1 MQSSSDQNANGK
13 PSPLLTEPVGRTLI
27 RLSAPMVLGVAAIVL
42 FNTVDTFFV
51 GQLGALELAAMS
63 FTFPVVLVV
72 MSISMGLS
80 IATTSVVSR
89 TIGSGDTARVIQL
102 TTHALILANIL
113 VFLFCVLGLLTIDP
127 LFRALG
133 ATEDILPLIRE
144 YMIPW
149 YLGVGF
155 LVIPMV
161 GNGSI
166 RATGDTKTPSFI
178 MVFAGVANVILD
190 PILIFGLGPIPRM
203 ELQGAA
209 VATVISR
216 SLTFLAALW
225 ILHKREHLLDWS
237 LPKMSQ
243 MWESWRQVLY
253 IGAPAAGAR
262 MLIPLSTGVLTR
274 MVAGYGPQ
282 AVAAYGVGQRL
293 ESLVLIGVGAFGAAM
308 TPFIGQNFGAG
319 QLGRVKSAFGFG
331 VKVALVLGIGMMI
344 VLALAARPLA
354 SLFNDD
360 PTVVDTTVKFLWI
373 IPVSYGLYG
382 IANLAIE
389 TFNALNRPLHA
400 VVLIS
405 IRLFALAIPLAWV
418 GSRWFNIP
426 GIFGGISAANILIGA
441 VAYLYTMRFLSRLK
455 REA

>member
-1 MQSSSDQNANGK
+1 
-13 PSPLLTEPVGRTLI
+13 
-27 RLSAPMVLGVAAIVL
+27 
-42 FNTVDTFFV
+42 
-51 GQLGALELAAMS
+51 
-63 FTFPVVLVV
+63 

-80 IATTSVVSR
+80 VATTSVVSR
-89 TIGSGDTARVIQL
+89 TIGSGDTAGVIRL
-102 TTHALILANIL
+102 TTHALILASGV
-113 VFLFCVLGLLTIDP
+113 VFLFCVVGLLTIDP

-133 ATEDILPLIRE
+133 ATEDILPLIRQ
-144 YMIPW
+144 YMVPW

-166 RATGDTKTPSFI
+166 RAAGDTKTPSFI
-178 MVFAGVANVILD
+178 MIFAGVVNVILD
-190 PILIFGLGPIPRM
+190 PILIFGFGPIPRM

-209 VATVISR
+209 IATVISR
-216 SLTFLAALW
+216 SLTLLAALW
-225 ILHKREHLLDWS
+225 ILHKRERLIEWS
-237 LPKMSQ
+237 LPKVHQ
-243 MWESWRQVLY
+243 LRDSWKQVLY

-319 QLGRVKSAFGFG
+319 QLDRVRSAFGFG
-331 VKVALVLGIGMMI
+331 VKIALVSGVLMML

-354 SLFNDD
+354 ALFNDD
-360 PTVVDTTVKFLWI
+360 PLVIATAIQFLWI
-373 IPVSYGLYG
+373 IPVSYGMYG
-382 IANLAIE
+382 IATLAIE

-400 VVLIS
+400 VVIIS

-418 GSRWFNIP
+418 GSLWFDVP
-426 GIFGGISAANILIGA
+426 GIFGGISAANMVIGT
-441 VAYLYTMRFLSRLK
+441 VAYLTTIRFLKRLK
-455 REA
+455 REI

>member
-1 MQSSSDQNANGK
+1 
-13 PSPLLTEPVGRTLI
+13 LI
-27 RLSAPMVLGVAAIVL
+27 RLAAPMVLGISAIVL
-42 FNTVDTFFV
+42 FNVVDTFFV
-51 GQLGALELAAMS
+51 GQIGALELAAMS

-72 MSISMGLS
+72 MSVSMGLS
-80 IATTSVVSR
+80 VATTSVVSR
-89 TIGSGDTARVIQL
+89 TIGSGDTAGVIRL
-102 TTHALILANIL
+102 TTHALILANGVVI
-113 VFLFCVLGLLTIDP
+113 LFCVLGILTIDP

-133 ATEDILPLIRE
+133 ATEDILPLINQ

-161 GNGSI
+161 GNGTI

-178 MVFAGVANVILD
+178 MIFAGVVNVILD
-190 PILIFGLGPIPRM
+190 PILIFGWGPIPRM

-209 VATVISR
+209 IATVISR

-225 ILHKREHLLDWS
+225 ILHKRERLIEWS
-237 LPKMSQ
+237 LPKMNQ
-243 MWESWRQVLY
+243 MWDSWKQVLY

-319 QLGRVKSAFGFG
+319 QYDRVRLAFGFG
-331 VKVALVLGIGMMI
+331 VKIALVLGIVMMV

-354 SLFNDD
+354 ALFNDD
-360 PTVVDTTVKFLWI
+360 PVVIASAVQFLWI
-373 IPVSYGLYG
+373 VPISYGLYG
-382 IANLAIE
+382 IASLAIE

-405 IRLFALAIPLAWV
+405 IRLFVLAIPLALM
-418 GSRWFNIP
+418 GSLWFDIP
-426 GIFGGISAANILIGA
+426 GIFGGISAANILIGV
-441 VAYLYTMRFLSRLK
+441 VAFVFTKRTLRRLDPS
-455 REA
+455 

>member
-1 MQSSSDQNANGK
+1 
-13 PSPLLTEPVGRTLI
+13 
-27 RLSAPMVLGVAAIVL
+27 MVLGVAAIVL
-42 FNTVDTFFV
+42 FNVVDTFFV

-80 IATTSVVSR
+80 VATTSVVSR
-89 TIGSGDTARVIQL
+89 TIGRGDAAGVIRL
-102 TTHALILANIL
+102 TTHALILANSVVI
-113 VFLFCVLGLLTIDP
+113 LFCVLGILTIDP

-133 ATEDILPLIRE
+133 ATEDILPLIKQ

-178 MVFAGVANVILD
+178 MIFAGVVNVILD

-225 ILHKREHLLDWS
+225 ILHKRERLIEWS
-237 LPKMSQ
+237 LPKMNQ
-243 MWESWRQVLY
+243 MWDSWRQVLY

-274 MVAGYGPQ
+274 MVASYGPQ

-308 TPFIGQNFGAG
+308 TPFIGQNFGAR
-319 QLGRVKSAFGFG
+319 QCGRVKEAFVFG
-331 VKVALVLGIGMMI
+331 VKIALVLGIGMMI
-344 VLALAARPLA
+344 ILALAAQPLA
-354 SLFNDD
+354 ALFNDD
-360 PTVVDTTVKFLWI
+360 PVVIAAAIQFLWI
-373 IPVSYGLYG
+373 IPISYGLYG
-382 IANLAIE
+382 IATLAIE
-389 TFNALNRPLHA
+389 AFNALNRPLHA

-405 IRLFALAIPLAWV
+405 IRLFALAVPLAWV
-418 GSRWFNIP
+418 GSLWLGVP
-426 GIFGGISAANILIGA
+426 GIFAGISAANILIGA
-441 VAYLYTMRFLSRLK
+441 LAYLFTMRFLKRLDLP
-455 REA
+455 

>member
-1 MQSSSDQNANGK
+1 MRPTFRQNANGR
-13 PSPLLTEPVGRTLI
+13 PSPLLTGPVGATLV
-27 RLSAPMVLGVAAIVL
+27 RLAAPMVLGVAAIVL
-42 FNTVDTFFV
+42 FNVVDTFFV

-72 MSISMGLS
+72 MSVSMGLS
-80 IATTSVVSR
+80 VATTSVVSR
-89 TIGSGDTARVIQL
+89 AIGSGDTAGVIRL
-102 TTHALILANIL
+102 TTHALILAYGVVIL
-113 VFLFCVLGLLTIDP
+113 LCVLGILTIDP
-127 LFRALG
+127 LFRVLG
-133 ATEDILPLIRE
+133 ATEDILPLIKQ

-161 GNGSI
+161 GNGTI
-166 RATGDTKTPSFI
+166 RATGDTKTPSFVMI
-178 MVFAGVANVILD
+178 FAGVVNVILD
-190 PILIFGLGPIPRM
+190 PILIFGLGPIPRL

-209 VATVISR
+209 IATVISR

-225 ILHKREHLLDWS
+225 ILHKRERLIEWS
-237 LPKMSQ
+237 LPKVNQ
-243 MWESWRQVLY
+243 MWASWKQVLY

-319 QLGRVKSAFGFG
+319 QYDRVRLAFGFG
-331 VKVALVLGIGMMI
+331 VKIALVLGIVMMV

-354 SLFNDD
+354 ALFNDD
-360 PTVVDTTVKFLWI
+360 PVVVTSAIQFLWI
-373 IPVSYGLYG
+373 VPISYGLYG
-382 IANLAIE
+382 IATLAIE

-405 IRLFALAIPLAWV
+405 IRLFVLAIPLAWA
-418 GSRWFNIP
+418 GSQWLDVP
-426 GIFGGISAANILIGA
+426 GIFGGISAANILIGV
-441 VAYLYTMRFLSRLK
+441 VAFVFTKRTLK
-455 REA
+455 RLDPS

>member
-1 MQSSSDQNANGK
+1 
-13 PSPLLTEPVGRTLI
+13 
-27 RLSAPMVLGVAAIVL
+27 
-42 FNTVDTFFV
+42 
-51 GQLGALELAAMS
+51 
-63 FTFPVVLVV
+63 
-72 MSISMGLS
+72 
-80 IATTSVVSR
+80 
-89 TIGSGDTARVIQL
+89 
-102 TTHALILANIL
+102 
-113 VFLFCVLGLLTIDP
+113 LLTIDP

-133 ATEDILPLIRE
+133 ATEDILPLIRQ

-161 GNGSI
+161 GNGTI

-178 MVFAGVANVILD
+178 MIFAGGVNVILD
-190 PILIFGLGPIPRM
+190 PILIFGFGPIPRM

-209 VATVISR
+209 IATVISR

-225 ILHKREHLLDWS
+225 ILHKRERLIEWS
-237 LPKMSQ
+237 LPKVHQ
-243 MWESWRQVLY
+243 LWDSWKQVLY

-319 QLGRVKSAFGFG
+319 QLDRVKLAFGFG
-331 VKVALVLGIGMMI
+331 VKIALATGAVMMI

-354 SLFNDD
+354 ALFNDD
-360 PTVVDTTVKFLWI
+360 PVVITTAIQFLWI
-373 IPVSYGLYG
+373 VPISYGMYG
-382 IANLAIE
+382 IATLAIE

-400 VVLIS
+400 VVIIA

-418 GSRWFNIP
+418 GSLWLKVP
-426 GIFGGISAANILIGA
+426 GIFGGISAANIVIGT
-441 VAYLYTMRFLSRLK
+441 VAYLITRRFLKRLK
-455 REA
+455 R

>member
-1 MQSSSDQNANGK
+1 
-13 PSPLLTEPVGRTLI
+13 
-27 RLSAPMVLGVAAIVL
+27 MVLGVAAIVL
-42 FNTVDTFFV
+42 FNVVDTFFV

-72 MSISMGLS
+72 MSVSMGLS
-80 IATTSVVSR
+80 VATTSVVSR
-89 TIGSGDTARVIQL
+89 TIGSGDTAGVIRL
-102 TTHALILANIL
+102 TTHALILANGVVIL
-113 VFLFCVLGLLTIDP
+113 SCVLGILTIDP

-133 ATEDILPLIRE
+133 ATEDILPLIKQ

-178 MVFAGVANVILD
+178 MIFAGVVNVILD
-190 PILIFGLGPIPRM
+190 PILIFGWGPIPRM

-209 VATVISR
+209 IATVISR

-225 ILHKREHLLDWS
+225 ILHKRERLIEWS
-237 LPKMSQ
+237 LPRMNQ
-243 MWESWRQVLY
+243 MWDSWKQVLY

-319 QLGRVKSAFGFG
+319 QYDRVRQAFGFG
-331 VKVALVLGIGMMI
+331 VKIALVLGIVMMV

-354 SLFNDD
+354 ALFNDD
-360 PTVVDTTVKFLWI
+360 PVVIASAVQFLWI
-373 IPVSYGLYG
+373 VPISYGLYG
-382 IANLAIE
+382 IASLAIE

-405 IRLFALAIPLAWV
+405 IRLFVLAIPLALM
-418 GSRWFNIP
+418 GSLWFDIP
-426 GIFGGISAANILIGA
+426 GIFGGISAANILIGV
-441 VAYLYTMRFLSRLK
+441 VAFVFTKRTLNRLDPS
-455 REA
+455 

>member
-1 MQSSSDQNANGK
+1 
-13 PSPLLTEPVGRTLI
+13 
-27 RLSAPMVLGVAAIVL
+27 MVLGVSAIVL
-42 FNTVDTFFV
+42 FNVVDTFFV

-72 MSISMGLS
+72 MSVSMGLS
-80 IATTSVVSR
+80 VATTSVVSR
-89 TIGSGDTARVIQL
+89 TIGSGDTAGVIRL
-102 TTHALILANIL
+102 TTHALILANGVVIL
-113 VFLFCVLGLLTIDP
+113 SCVLGILTIDP

-133 ATEDILPLIRE
+133 ATEDILPLIKQ

-178 MVFAGVANVILD
+178 MIFAGVVNVILD
-190 PILIFGLGPIPRM
+190 PILIFGWGPIPRM

-209 VATVISR
+209 IATVISR

-225 ILHKREHLLDWS
+225 ILHKRERLIEWS
-237 LPKMSQ
+237 LPKVNQ
-243 MWESWRQVLY
+243 MWDSWKQVLY

-319 QLGRVKSAFGFG
+319 QYDRVRQAFGFG
-331 VKVALVLGIGMMI
+331 VKIALVLGIVMMV

-354 SLFNDD
+354 ALFNDD
-360 PTVVDTTVKFLWI
+360 PVVIASAVQFLWI
-373 IPVSYGLYG
+373 VPISYGLYG
-382 IANLAIE
+382 IASLAIE

-405 IRLFALAIPLAWV
+405 IRLFVLAIPLALM
-418 GSRWFNIP
+418 GSLWFDIP
-426 GIFGGISAANILIGA
+426 GIFGGISAANILIGV
-441 VAYLYTMRFLSRLK
+441 VAFVFTKRTLNRLDPS
-455 REA
+455 